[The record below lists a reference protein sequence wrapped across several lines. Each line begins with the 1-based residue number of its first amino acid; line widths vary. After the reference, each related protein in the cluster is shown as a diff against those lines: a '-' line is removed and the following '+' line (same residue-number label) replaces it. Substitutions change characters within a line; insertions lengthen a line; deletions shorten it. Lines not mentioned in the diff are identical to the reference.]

1 MQIIPAVIPY
11 EADELFYS
19 WLYRLAKHNYSI
31 SLNEFANNYLSFGKF
46 TDTRHPRKIRY
57 DFTENIYYFQKSL
70 NVSEKEFLKIFH
82 ETSIFDA
89 IAPFM
94 NEFNKQLYCY
104 LALRELTENEEYI
117 LLKTLLECTDK
128 IQWCPKCKEEE
139 LMDNGFFWYHRSH
152 QLPGVKVCYKH
163 HCSLKMFTGQR
174 SNEFD
179 GIQNSKDS
187 IQIIDEVDVEYS
199 KFCKEFLYRG
209 IDTNVYEIRKII
221 SKQCEELDF
230 DQRKYKALDD
240 YIENSQYKK
249 LFSQKASIFMNREEV
264 EGTYIDPFIALPLL
278 FVLFLDV
285 DTVEQKII
293 EVHEISRASEK
304 TFDKELSQLI
314 QGIKFKEPLNVH
326 GSISKEIMEQEMY
339 SLVGSEYE
347 LLGEYVDRI
356 TTVQI
361 KHKKCEQTF
370 FMKPTHFLD
379 GGRCPYC
386 KVVIKEDL
394 FKEIVPKLSKER
406 YMVRGKASHNLWIIH
421 DTFLKRDVLLTKQK
435 VMQELNKK
443 EQSDILPFERKM
455 DKEFKLMT
463 REDVLYNWLK
473 NRYSI
478 NDIIFLEDI
487 NIADYTYDE
496 LKHRMRRFRNSGK
509 LELIA
514 PGIYNFPGANFT
526 QNDLLIN
533 HYLIRNGKHIGFYYG
548 KTLGYELGLCE
559 ATETLYI
566 ASNKESQRHG
576 RKKDIY
582 GFKIRLKGT
591 VTEVTE
597 DNYRV
602 LAILDFI
609 TCYKTYTKQG
619 KENVLRRIKEYVKH
633 HRIDERQV
641 KTYIEL
647 FPIWT
652 KNFMV
657 EVFEEVLFE

>member
-1 MQIIPAVIPY
+1 MQIIPVVIPY
-11 EADELFYS
+11 EEDELFYS
-19 WLYRLAKHNYSI
+19 WLFRIAMHNYSI
-31 SLNEFANNYLSFGKF
+31 NLNEFANNYLSYGKF
-46 TDTRHPRKIRY
+46 TDTRHPRRIRY
-57 DFTENIYYFQKSL
+57 DFIENIYYFQKSL
-70 NVSEKEFLKIFH
+70 NVSEEDFLKIFH
-82 ETSIFDA
+82 ETSIFNA

-94 NEFNKQLYCY
+94 NNFNKQLYYY
-104 LALRELTENEEYI
+104 LALGEVTENEEYI
-117 LLKTLLECTDK
+117 LLKTLIEFTDK
-128 IQWCPKCKEEE
+128 LQWCPKCKEEE
-139 LMDNGFFWYHRSH
+139 LKNKGFFWYHRSH
-152 QLPGVKVCYKH
+152 QLPGVKVCCKH
-163 HCSLKMFTGQR
+163 HCSLKTFAGQR
-174 SNEFD
+174 SNEFE

-187 IQIIDEVDVEYS
+187 IDMIDEVDVEYS
-199 KFCKEFLYRG
+199 KFCKEFLYSA
-209 IDTNVYEIRKII
+209 IDTNIYEIRKII
-221 SKQCEELDF
+221 FRQCEELGF
-230 DQRKYKALDD
+230 DQRKYKTLDEF
-240 YIENSQYKK
+240 IENSQYKK

-264 EGTYIDPFIALPLL
+264 EGTYIDPFTALPLL

-285 DTVEQKII
+285 DIVKQKVI
-293 EVHEISRASEK
+293 EIHEINKVSVK
-304 TFDKELSQLI
+304 TFQKELSQLI
-314 QGIKFKEPLNVH
+314 AGSRFKEPLNPKA
-326 GSISKEIMEQEMY
+326 GSSKEIMEQEMY

-347 LLGEYVDRI
+347 LLGEYVDRV
-356 TTVQI
+356 TPVQI
-361 KHKKCEQTF
+361 KHKKCQQTF
-370 FMKPTHFLD
+370 FMKPIHFLD

-394 FKEIVPKLSKER
+394 FKEIVPKLSKGR
-406 YMVRGKASHNLWIIH
+406 YMVRGQATHNLWIIY

-443 EQSDILPFERKM
+443 GQSDILPFEQKM
-455 DKEFKLMT
+455 DKEIKVMT
-463 REDVLYNWLK
+463 REDVLYSWLK
-473 NRYSI
+473 DRYSI
-478 NDIIFLEDI
+478 NDVIFLEDI
-487 NIADYTYDE
+487 NIADYNYDE
-496 LKHRMRRFRNSGK
+496 LKHRMKRFRNSGK
-509 LELIA
+509 LEMIA

-597 DNYRV
+597 DNYRL

-609 TCYKTYTKQG
+609 TCYNTYTKQG
-619 KENVLRRIKEYVKH
+619 KEQVLIKIKDYVKH
-633 HRIDERQV
+633 HKIDESQV

-657 EVFEEVLFE
+657 EVG